1 MIQSEVQ
8 SEIHTEVQTDMPH
21 SERNHSSQQISPTKS
36 ATAAVQRG
44 VARADGRLSLA
55 DSTLTFTPYN
65 SQFGLGPYQLAV
77 TDIAKVEKC
86 LGKGGGILPVTRD
99 ALRITLSGGDSYEF
113 ILANPD
119 DWIAALGA

>member
-1 MIQSEVQ
+1 MSQSKTMNTQE
-8 SEIHTEVQTDMPH
+8 TQTLSASGVPH
-21 SERNHSSQQISPTKS
+21 SHAPKPTKS

-44 VARADGRLSLA
+44 VARADGKLSLA

-77 TDIAKVEKC
+77 TDIARVEKC
-86 LGKGGGILPVTRD
+86 LGKGGGLLPVTRD